1 MFVSSTTTDISRRR
15 MARLLGTQDVR
26 RYSYALKNVS
36 GLEG

>member
-1 MFVSSTTTDISRRR
+1 

-26 RYSYALKNVS
+26 RYSYAWKNVS